1 MRAIPAAS
9 CQWVSYYANR
19 FAAIP
24 LGYRIRMQ
32 SDMNDLLPVRGN
44 DATEIL
50 ISDHEVI
57 KRFLSE
63 LTQSSAGEGLKMT
76 LDQLKGVLTIHNAT
90 EENIVYP
97 ALRQVAHKKWEAQR
111 LYHETAE
118 ADVLVFQLDTMMKE
132 GNYADFPRIAEKL
145 RDAVLEHIEDEEQKA
160 FPHLQ
165 DSAEPMQAQMLT
177 QSVREFRGIIR
188 INMGI
193 GQARAEFG
201 EISQQTGQR
210 TPAG

>member
-1 MRAIPAAS
+1 
-9 CQWVSYYANR
+9 
-19 FAAIP
+19 
-24 LGYRIRMQ
+24 MQ

-50 ISDHEVI
+50 VNDHEVI
-57 KRFLSE
+57 KRLLSE
-63 LTQSSAGEGLKMT
+63 LTQAAPSEGLKST
-76 LDQLKGVLTIHNAT
+76 LEQLKGALTIHNAT

-132 GNYADFPRIAEKL
+132 GNYADFPRVSEKL

-165 DSAEPMQAQMLT
+165 ESAEPMQAQMLT
-177 QSVREFRGIIR
+177 QSVREFRSMIR
-188 INMGI
+188 FSMSMG
-193 GQARAEFG
+193 QMRTETG
-201 EISQQTGQR
+201 EVSTRQR
-210 TPAG
+210 TPSG